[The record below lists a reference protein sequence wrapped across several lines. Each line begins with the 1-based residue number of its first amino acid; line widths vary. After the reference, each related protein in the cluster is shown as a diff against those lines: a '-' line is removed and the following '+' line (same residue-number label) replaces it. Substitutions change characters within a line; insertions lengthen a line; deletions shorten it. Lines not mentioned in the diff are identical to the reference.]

1 MEENGKYTIRGK
13 QKYIWPC
20 FCGSWELAIY
30 LLVGKQQTWSQRQS
44 CCIFVWDGSQQSWF
58 NWEPQKLHGLDYS
71 VPERV
76 VGHDVLQK
84 GWNNMR
90 SQNFPHGK
98 LLEIIVRDLT
108 NCKWV
113 SS

>member
-1 MEENGKYTIRGK
+1 MGVHRHQTDHYEGKYTIRGK

-84 GWNNMR
+84 GWNNA
-90 SQNFPHGK
+90 NVYE
-98 LLEIIVRDLT
+98 LLSTQQDNNQR
-108 NCKWV
+108 
-113 SS
+113 